1 MVYLWQF
8 KWILSK
14 KFFGFLPYMLNTFAY
29 LIGLDLLECVLIC
42 KTTFWKSYKKTL
54 SDDFKFLLIGDLIL
68 HIKVRNAH
76 EIFFL
81 LLFFISSPPLILYPM
96 CKVENESICM
106 EEQESTWVKKIN
118 PPGEFFQRCVI
129 VHMLQILMKN
139 VYIFS
144 NFPKISYIK
153 LLAISI
159 RL

>member
-1 MVYLWQF
+1 MCV
-8 KWILSK
+8 
-14 KFFGFLPYMLNTFAY
+14 
-29 LIGLDLLECVLIC
+29 DLQNHLLKEPQ
-42 KTTFWKSYKKTL
+42 KTL

-81 LLFFISSPPLILYPM
+81 LLLFISPSHSLPYVQSRKRVNLHGRTRIHLS
-96 CKVENESICM
+96 E
-106 EEQESTWVKKIN
+106 KKIN

-153 LLAISI
+153 LSAISI

>member
-1 MVYLWQF
+1 MCVVLQNHLL
-8 KWILSK
+8 KEPQK
-14 KFFGFLPYMLNTFAY
+14 KP
-29 LIGLDLLECVLIC
+29 
-42 KTTFWKSYKKTL
+42 L

-81 LLFFISSPPLILYPM
+81 LLLFISPSHSLPYVQSRKRVNLHGRTRIHLSEKNKSPRRILSEVCY
-96 CKVENESICM
+96 
-106 EEQESTWVKKIN
+106 STHASN
-118 PPGEFFQRCVI
+118 P
-129 VHMLQILMKN
+129 

-153 LLAISI
+153 FLAISI